1 MVQYKNIFSGAAPY
15 SSSYSSIS
23 SDARSSLIPY
33 LRLQGMT
40 VIGKLWMTAANDKFS
55 LHVSDGKNRLTLTIS
70 KDNLQDFIHDLN
82 RVVEQ

>member
-1 MVQYKNIFSGAAPY
+1 MSQLTEKENNNIEVKGTYLGEYDKLP
-15 SSSYSSIS
+15 
-23 SDARSSLIPY
+23 

-40 VIGKLWMTAANDKFS
+40 VIGKLWMTAANDTFS
-55 LHVSDGKNRLTLTIS
+55 IHVSDGKNRLTLTIS